1 MTSSCGRI
9 VIVYNG
15 ELYNTAELRSDL
27 EAVGRKFRGSS
38 DTEVIVEG
46 FAEYGIENFVRRLDG
61 IFAFGAYDSKSKT
74 LWLGRDHLGVKPL
87 FYGQFEG
94 LTIFGSE
101 IKALTAHPG
110 WNKRINVSVIA
121 EYLNRDYIPAPDSI
135 YEGIFKLMPGSLVRI
150 DHNGSKKDIGY
161 WTLEDVIAKSRHNQ
175 FEDINDASNALS
187 KLLVET
193 VGRQMVSDVPLGGLL
208 SGGIDSSLIVALM
221 QQAASRP
228 VETFSLGFLESEHN
242 EAPHASRVAKYLG
255 TNHHEVYVTPDQM
268 LPLVYEMPNIYDEP
282 FADSSQLPTYLITR
296 LASQHVKVALS
307 GDGGDE
313 LFGGYRRYI
322 SMRRI
327 VKTVES
333 FPRPLREKAAHYML
347 KVPPEMWHALSR
359 LIPPKYRPEGASNKF
374 LAMCALLATGSTT
387 LYRTMNDRW
396 SEFNKVII
404 GGHHLDRET
413 EELMARQ
420 IVPDLIARWQYLDT
434 KSYLP
439 DDILAK
445 VDRASMSNSLEVR
458 VPLLAHQVVEMSWRI
473 PTRFNVDKNMG
484 KMVLRKV
491 LANYLPK
498 ELILKPKRGFGIPI
512 DAWLRGPLSCWVE
525 DFINPTSLKKF
536 GLVEP
541 ETIWQCWQDH
551 KSGKENW
558 GYHLWNVVMLHA
570 WLEANNVG

>member
-61 IFAFGAYDSKSKT
+61 IFAFGAYDFKSKT

-101 IKALTAHPG
+101 IKALTAHPD

-135 YEGIFKLMPGSLVRI
+135 YEGVFKLMPGSLVRI

-161 WTLEDVIAKSRHNQ
+161 WALEDVIEKSRKNQ

-193 VGRQMVSDVPLGGLL
+193 VDRQMVSDVPLGGLL

-221 QQAASRP
+221 QQATSRP

-242 EAPHASRVAKYLG
+242 EAPQASRVAEYLG

-313 LFGGYRRYI
+313 LFGG
-322 SMRRI
+322 
-327 VKTVES
+327 
-333 FPRPLREKAAHYML
+333 
-347 KVPPEMWHALSR
+347 
-359 LIPPKYRPEGASNKF
+359 
-374 LAMCALLATGSTT
+374 
-387 LYRTMNDRW
+387 
-396 SEFNKVII
+396 
-404 GGHHLDRET
+404 
-413 EELMARQ
+413 
-420 IVPDLIARWQYLDT
+420 
-434 KSYLP
+434 
-439 DDILAK
+439 
-445 VDRASMSNSLEVR
+445 
-458 VPLLAHQVVEMSWRI
+458 
-473 PTRFNVDKNMG
+473 
-484 KMVLRKV
+484 
-491 LANYLPK
+491 
-498 ELILKPKRGFGIPI
+498 
-512 DAWLRGPLSCWVE
+512 
-525 DFINPTSLKKF
+525 
-536 GLVEP
+536 
-541 ETIWQCWQDH
+541 
-551 KSGKENW
+551 
-558 GYHLWNVVMLHA
+558 
-570 WLEANNVG
+570 